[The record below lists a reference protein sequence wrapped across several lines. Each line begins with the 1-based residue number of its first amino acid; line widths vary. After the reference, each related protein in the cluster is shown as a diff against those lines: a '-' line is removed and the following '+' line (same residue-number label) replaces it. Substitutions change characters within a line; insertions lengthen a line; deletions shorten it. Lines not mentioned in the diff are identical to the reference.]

1 MLAIIL
7 ALILLAFAVVAWLP
21 GGLGWSAEII
31 AFLKGFGPF
40 LAFFLAIVCF
50 FVGIADIKDKKEAL
64 REEAESE
71 KAQEDK

>member
-1 MLAIIL
+1 MLALIL

-40 LAFFLAIVCF
+40 VAFFLAIVCI
-50 FVGIADIKDKKEAL
+50 FVGVADIKDKKEAL